1 MKKLCFLLAAAL
13 APALITGCSNSGVKT
28 VNEEA
33 GEKGGQSGTL
43 TFEDCDK
50 VIKGLLNDLFK
61 RGILVK
67 KDGTRYVLAIGT
79 VKKDASIDIDKDQI
93 IWNLRSELT
102 NSGQVAV
109 TSAVAADK
117 ENVSTLVAAS
127 NTPTVQ
133 PDLTIDGKITRQTKN
148 TSGGGIQVEYYIQL
162 KITDL
167 KTGLDFWNKQE
178 RVVKTGNASEMR
190 ATLGAP

>member
-13 APALITGCSNSGVKT
+13 APVLITGCSSGVKT

-33 GEKGGQSGTL
+33 GEKGAQSGTL

-61 RGILVK
+61 RGTLVK
-67 KDGTRYVLAIGT
+67 KEGGRYVMAIGT
-79 VKKDASIDIDKDQI
+79 IKKDPGIDIDVNQI
-93 IWNLRSELT
+93 LWNVRSELT
-102 NSGQVAV
+102 NSGQVAI
-109 TSAVAADK
+109 TSGVAADK

-127 NTPTVQ
+127 NTPPVS
-133 PDLTIDGKITRQTKN
+133 PDLTIDGQITHKRKN
-148 TSGGGIQVEYYIQL
+148 ASGGLMQVEYYIQL
-162 KITDL
+162 KITDI
-167 KTGLDFWNKQE
+167 KTGLDFWIKQE
-178 RVVKTGNASEMR
+178 RVVKTADAAEMR

>member
-13 APALITGCSNSGVKT
+13 APALITGCSSGVKT

-61 RGILVK
+61 RGTLVK

-79 VKKDASIDIDKDQI
+79 ITKSPSIDIDKDQI
-93 IWNLRSELT
+93 IWSLRSELT

-148 TSGGGIQVEYYIQL
+148 ISGGGIQVEYYIQL

-178 RVVKTGNASEMR
+178 RVVKNGDAAEMR